1 MISTP
6 TNFSHTQKVL
16 WLSWFGLLLVGS
28 FLFVFR
34 IAHESVW
41 MDEAFSIAVA
51 DHPLGEIWRLT
62 AEDCHPPLYYFML
75 RAFRLIFGDSILASR
90 LFSAVG
96 AFCLVLLG
104 IGPIRR
110 VCGNKVALI
119 YTLLAIVMPI
129 LVAHAQE
136 IRMYSWAA
144 FFVTGMAVYTCLAIY
159 EGKRSN
165 WIALG
170 LFTIAAMYTH
180 VYSLFAAFFI
190 GLFALV
196 RLLVKDR
203 RKLPAFLIA
212 VGIPILLF
220 IPWLFALLQQAS
232 RFSRDYWI
240 PEAGIR
246 VVIGA
251 LVYPFGL
258 KWCTFGLIWYSF
270 KWLGS
275 LCPGYWLHYIIAA
288 VAFLAIVGGAVIASL
303 RRRRNLLLPVLSL
316 FAFFATLLTGVLL
329 NKLIRPLFW
338 PRYTAPL
345 LGLLLIAMAYGISQ
359 LNKWLTVIIC
369 VLLVLSQAS
378 VLSFIYWNRFEGPM
392 REVVEY
398 LEDNMGKDDVFV
410 HLDEFTLHTFAFYL
424 PDHPHVMYL
433 KPGSPVYSNLK
444 VHGSIVRIVS
454 DLSGVSQ
461 ENRGVWIALRSGSLN
476 NRFYDEAVK
485 ELGGEPA
492 FVGPVPQ
499 ALHEAA
505 GAGGVQFFQTRY
517 SWYAVILQ
525 RVESSP

>member
-1 MISTP
+1 VISTP

-136 IRMYSWAA
+136 IRMYTWAA
-144 FFVTGMAVYTCLAIY
+144 FFVTGMAAYTCLAIY

-220 IPWLFALLQQAS
+220 IPWLSALLQQAS

-258 KWCTFGLIWYSF
+258 KWCTFGLMWYSF

-288 VAFLAIVGGAVIASL
+288 VAFLAIVGGVVIASL

-338 PRYTAPL
+338 PRYTAPF

-378 VLSFIYWNRFEGPM
+378 VLPFIYWNRFEGPM

-454 DLSGVSQ
+454 DLS
-461 ENRGVWIALRSGSLN
+461 A
-476 NRFYDEAVK
+476 
-485 ELGGEPA
+485 
-492 FVGPVPQ
+492 
-499 ALHEAA
+499 
-505 GAGGVQFFQTRY
+505 
-517 SWYAVILQ
+517 
-525 RVESSP
+525 SP